1 MTALGNVMATGA
13 VPEGAAGR
21 ARRGQRSADAGA
33 KPATMTSMWKTLL
46 GLLPFVPAAKP
57 VEASKGNAPK
67 GHAQPPL
74 EPCAVS
80 AMFEREELIRFA
92 HCDPA
97 GIVFYPQYF
106 VLLNG
111 LVEDWFTDGL
121 GVDSAELV
129 TVRKMGTPT
138 ARMDCT
144 FSRPSRLGDRLVL
157 GLTVTK
163 IGNSAIDL
171 DVQGRVGDE
180 IRLKARQT
188 LVVCCLETMKSVP
201 IPPEIRAGLGRYC
214 RDGCSSEGKV

>member
-1 MTALGNVMATGA
+1 MTALGNAMATGG
-13 VPEGAAGR
+13 VPEGAAR
-21 ARRGQRSADAGA
+21 NARGGERFADAGA
-33 KPATMTSMWKTLL
+33 KPAAAVMTSVWKTLL
-46 GLLPFVPAAKP
+46 GFLPFVSAATP
-57 VEASKGNAPK
+57 VAAPK
-67 GHAQPPL
+67 RDAQPSV
-74 EPCAVS
+74 EPCAAA

-171 DVQGRVGDE
+171 EVQGRVGDE

-188 LVVCCLETMKSVP
+188 LVMCCLETMKSVP
-201 IPPEIRAGLGRYC
+201 IPAEIRAGLARYC
-214 RDGCSSEGKV
+214 RNGCSSEGKV

>member
-1 MTALGNVMATGA
+1 
-13 VPEGAAGR
+13 
-21 ARRGQRSADAGA
+21 
-33 KPATMTSMWKTLL
+33 
-46 GLLPFVPAAKP
+46 
-57 VEASKGNAPK
+57 
-67 GHAQPPL
+67 
-74 EPCAVS
+74 
-80 AMFEREELIRFA
+80 MFEREELIRFA

-171 DVQGRVGDE
+171 EVQGRVGDE

-188 LVVCCLETMKSVP
+188 LVMCCLETMKSVP
-201 IPPEIRAGLGRYC
+201 IPPEIRAGLARYC
-214 RDGCSSEGKV
+214 RDGCSSEGKG

>member
-1 MTALGNVMATGA
+1 
-13 VPEGAAGR
+13 
-21 ARRGQRSADAGA
+21 
-33 KPATMTSMWKTLL
+33 
-46 GLLPFVPAAKP
+46 
-57 VEASKGNAPK
+57 
-67 GHAQPPL
+67 
-74 EPCAVS
+74 
-80 AMFEREELIRFA
+80 MFEREELIRFA

-201 IPPEIRAGLGRYC
+201 IPPEIRTGLARYC
-214 RDGCSSEGKV
+214 RDGCSSEEKV

>member
-1 MTALGNVMATGA
+1 MTALGNAMATGA
-13 VPEGAAGR
+13 VPEGAARNARGGR
-21 ARRGQRSADAGA
+21 LADAGA
-33 KPATMTSMWKTLL
+33 QAATMTSMWKTLL
-46 GLLPFVPAAKP
+46 GFLPFVPAARP
-57 VEASKGNAPK
+57 AAAPQGNAR
-67 GHAQPPL
+67 PPV
-74 EPCAVS
+74 EPCAAS

-188 LVVCCLETMKSVP
+188 LVMCCLETMKAVP
-201 IPPEIRAGLGRYC
+201 IPPEIRAGLARYC
-214 RDGCSSEGKV
+214 RDGCSSEGKGR

>member
-1 MTALGNVMATGA
+1 MTALGNAIATGV
-13 VPEGAAGR
+13 VPEGAAR
-21 ARRGQRSADAGA
+21 HARGGERLADAGA
-33 KPATMTSMWKTLL
+33 KPTAAVMTSVWKTLL
-46 GLLPFVPAAKP
+46 SFLPFVPAAKP
-57 VEASKGNAPK
+57 AAAPQRDV
-67 GHAQPPL
+67 QPSV
-74 EPCAVS
+74 EPCAVA
-80 AMFEREELIRFA
+80 AMFEREVLIRFA

-121 GVDSAELV
+121 GTDFAELV
-129 TVRKMGTPT
+129 TVRKIGNPT

-171 DVQGRVGDE
+171 EVQGRVGDE

-188 LVVCCLETMKSVP
+188 LVMCCLETMKSVP
-201 IPPEIRAGLGRYC
+201 IPAEIRAGLAHYC
-214 RDGCSSEGKV
+214 RNGCSNEEKV